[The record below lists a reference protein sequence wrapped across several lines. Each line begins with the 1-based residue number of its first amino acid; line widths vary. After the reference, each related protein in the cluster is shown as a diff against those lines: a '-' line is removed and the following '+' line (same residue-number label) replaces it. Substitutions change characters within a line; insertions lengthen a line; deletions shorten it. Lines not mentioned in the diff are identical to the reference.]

1 MMYFSVVFLCLW
13 LVLSLFLIFK
23 AYIAT
28 TEEVQDLHKEIED
41 LKDERGELLQNIELL
56 KQNKGRFPNP
66 DEC

>member
-1 MMYFSVVFLCLW
+1 MLYFFVVFLCLW

-28 TEEVQDLHKEIED
+28 TEEIQDLHKEIED
-41 LKDERGELLQNIELL
+41 LKDERGELLQNIEQL